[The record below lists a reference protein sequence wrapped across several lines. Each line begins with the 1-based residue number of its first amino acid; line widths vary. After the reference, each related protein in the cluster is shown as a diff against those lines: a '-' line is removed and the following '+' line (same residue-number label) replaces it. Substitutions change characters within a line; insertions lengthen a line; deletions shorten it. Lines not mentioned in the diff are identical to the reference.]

1 MWKKIHRHPKS
12 AYRSA
17 TAGAADG
24 TVLHGDSAYR
34 GAIHGMTPGITT
46 LGTIHPGIGGGEVG
60 TTPGITTHGTVRT
73 MAGDILG
80 TEALGAPADGMI
92 HGTITTIAP
101 EAAYRRLIARQDVI
115 PQALR

>member
-1 MWKKIHRHPKS
+1 
-12 AYRSA
+12 
-17 TAGAADG
+17 
-24 TVLHGDSAYR
+24 
-34 GAIHGMTPGITT
+34 MTPGITT

-60 TTPGITTHGTVRT
+60 TTPGITTH
-73 MAGDILG
+73 G

>member
-1 MWKKIHRHPKS
+1 
-12 AYRSA
+12 
-17 TAGAADG
+17 
-24 TVLHGDSAYR
+24 
-34 GAIHGMTPGITT
+34 MTPGITT
-46 LGTIHPGIGGGEVG
+46 DGTIHPGIGGGEVG
-60 TTPGITTHGTVRT
+60 TTHGITTHGTVRT

-92 HGTITTIAP
+92 HGTIHGTITTIAP

>member
-1 MWKKIHRHPKS
+1 
-12 AYRSA
+12 
-17 TAGAADG
+17 
-24 TVLHGDSAYR
+24 
-34 GAIHGMTPGITT
+34 MTPGITT
-46 LGTIHPGIGGGEVG
+46 HGTIHPGIGGGEVG
-60 TTPGITTHGTVRT
+60 TTHGITTHGTVRT

-92 HGTITTIAP
+92 HGTIHGTITTIAP